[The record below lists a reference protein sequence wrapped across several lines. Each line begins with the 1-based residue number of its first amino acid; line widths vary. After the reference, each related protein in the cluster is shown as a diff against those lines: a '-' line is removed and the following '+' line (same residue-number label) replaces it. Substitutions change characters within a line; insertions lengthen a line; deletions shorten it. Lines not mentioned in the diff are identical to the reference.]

1 MGTAQRRAVA
11 LAAALLAAASALT
24 PTGAAAQ
31 ANEGDETGPARP
43 ITVTRLT
50 TRAGAPLSGDVYINE
65 RGQVAARLSIAGDPY
80 QVQTVLWHRGR
91 VTRLSPD
98 GVNAVPDDLSD
109 EGHVVGTYIPVA
121 ESEPG
126 APPPPRHSFLW
137 SRGTWTQLSSVPAGD
152 PDVRVNARG
161 QVVLPL
167 DTPSPTGVWDDG
179 ELIPSPAGAEAQL
192 INDRGQV
199 VGVVTNERGALEAAT
214 WRLGDDSVTR
224 LGTLGGE
231 RSWGTAINRSGDIA
245 GTRTDADGVMHA
257 FLWRDGEMTDLGS
270 LGGGTSWATDL
281 NDRGDVVGVSRT
293 ADSQFRA
300 FLWRDGEMADLG
312 AMGTTS
318 PTIASWPAA
327 VNNHGQVIGYTR
339 VPHRGLTHAFV
350 WEDGRMT
357 DIGALADPEQHSQAV
372 DINDRGQIVGE
383 LFSDTPTTAVLWA
396 VPPRSG

>member
-1 MGTAQRRAVA
+1 
-11 LAAALLAAASALT
+11 
-24 PTGAAAQ
+24 
-31 ANEGDETGPARP
+31 
-43 ITVTRLT
+43 
-50 TRAGAPLSGDVYINE
+50 
-65 RGQVAARLSIAGDPY
+65 
-80 QVQTVLWHRGR
+80 
-91 VTRLSPD
+91 
-98 GVNAVPDDLSD
+98 
-109 EGHVVGTYIPVA
+109 
-121 ESEPG
+121 
-126 APPPPRHSFLW
+126 
-137 SRGTWTQLSSVPAGD
+137 
-152 PDVRVNARG
+152 VRVNARG

-214 WRLGDDSVTR
+214 WRLGEDSVTR
-224 LGTLGGE
+224 MGTLGGE

-257 FLWRDGEMTDLGS
+257 FLWRDGEMT
-270 LGGGTSWATDL
+270 
-281 NDRGDVVGVSRT
+281 
-293 ADSQFRA
+293 
-300 FLWRDGEMADLG
+300 DLG

-396 VPPRSG
+396 VPPRRG